1 MKRIDPAHN
10 TFVGNPVFDQ
20 MGTAVGKAIVRLD
33 ADINGQKKA
42 AGQLT
47 TTELYTIGILSDFY
61 KRLKTDDAEDLYFQN
76 SCFSDKNTHFLIP
89 YKKSF
94 KLNNSTNL
102 ETALKNIL
110 GTNNAEGVKA
120 FENAIFDSRKT
131 AYTKILNNLVED
143 YIKAINNDVS
153 PELLEEFQDAQMA
166 LAASYDLAPE
176 KSKSLEAKV
185 KAIEAKIKQ
194 EREIKYGAILK
205 NLTSDKPTQLAQLKE
220 LATNSE
226 KWKKL
231 FFNAGLD
238 YTDELHSSNGMFNET
253 LEAHINMYVLSINI

>member
-1 MKRIDPAHN
+1 MKMTDPAHN

-42 AGQLT
+42 ASQLT

-61 KRLKTDDAEDLYFQN
+61 NRLKNDNESDLYFQN

-89 YKKSF
+89 YNKEKF
-94 KLNNSTNL
+94 KLNSSTNL
-102 ETALKNIL
+102 QTALDDIIKN
-110 GTNNAEGVKA
+110 NNARGIKA
-120 FENAIFDSRKT
+120 FEDAIFDSRKT

-176 KSKSLEAKV
+176 KSKALEAKV

-220 LATNSE
+220 LATDS
-226 KWKKL
+226 KK
-231 FFNAGLD
+231 
-238 YTDELHSSNGMFNET
+238 
-253 LEAHINMYVLSINI
+253 